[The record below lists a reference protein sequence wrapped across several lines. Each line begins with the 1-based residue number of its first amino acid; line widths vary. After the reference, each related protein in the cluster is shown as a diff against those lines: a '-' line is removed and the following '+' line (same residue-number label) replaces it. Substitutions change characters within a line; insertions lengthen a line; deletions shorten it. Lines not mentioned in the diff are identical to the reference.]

1 MRERLTAAF
10 VVLTVTLLLG
20 VLLVRTYTTDARL
33 RAYESDQ
40 VNAQAETMAAFLS
53 LRMDAGLPIT
63 EDVLEGVVGTDQ
75 RIEYDAVGQ
84 PPVVVE
90 GDSFDEGN
98 DGQDFGAV
106 VEIPE
111 HDATLVLLE
120 SDELL
125 DDLVGD
131 ERGSIALVLLL
142 VAIMAAMVGYLIAKL
157 LAAPFLKLAVAA
169 EQLGRGR
176 FDLELPRTRVPEAR
190 AIGQALQTSAGQ
202 LQERLASEEAFAQ
215 HASHVLRTPLTGLR
229 LDLEDLSMRKDL
241 PEDVRATMAHAVV
254 RIDAMDEVA
263 GELVALSRSNSLVAG
278 ADIALRDL
286 GTQCAQSW
294 ADALGPYDRA
304 LTAAV
309 EGEIDTRYTPG
320 PDRVRPGHPAHRRD
334 QAQRRRGPADVPRRR
349 GGPPHHR
356 RHLGR
361 RGAHRPRRRPG
372 ARQGPRRH
380 HRARRAPQ
388 GHRRRR
394 RGADDLPAAA
404 LTRLRAS
411 PGAVIP
417 GGAPVPGS
425 STDRLDGSSAPA

>member
-10 VVLTVTLLLG
+10 VVLTVSLLLG
-20 VLLVRTYTTDARL
+20 VLLVRTYSADARL

-40 VNAQAETMAAFLS
+40 VNQKAEAMAVFLS
-53 LRMDAGLPIT
+53 MRLDAGLPVT
-63 EDVLEGVVGTDQ
+63 EDVLDEVVGSYQ

-84 PPVVVE
+84 PSVVVE

-98 DGQDFGAV
+98 DGQDFAAV

-131 ERGSIALVLLL
+131 QRSSIALILLL
-142 VAIMAAMVGYLIAKL
+142 AAIMAAMVGYLVAKL

-278 ADIALRDL
+278 ADVALRDL
-286 GTQCAQSW
+286 GTLCAQAW

-320 PDRVRPGHPAHRRD
+320 PIEFVLDILLTDVIRRSRGAVRLTFHADEEGHLTIVVTSAGEARTDPGDDRALAKARAVTTALGGRLKGTDAGD
-334 QAQRRRGPADVPRRR
+334 GGLTIFLPRR
-349 GGPPHHR
+349 
-356 RHLGR
+356 
-361 RGAHRPRRRPG
+361 
-372 ARQGPRRH
+372 
-380 HRARRAPQ
+380 
-388 GHRRRR
+388 
-394 RGADDLPAAA
+394 
-404 LTRLRAS
+404 
-411 PGAVIP
+411 
-417 GGAPVPGS
+417 
-425 STDRLDGSSAPA
+425 